1 MKEWIH
7 NRIHNMKIFKEV
19 DDLLDD
25 LYKYTRFAVTL
36 RHLNTREHTE
46 TYRRLNPF
54 DKRLTYIWDE
64 TESMDDLIRGWIPN
78 RLLDILK
85 QKKIKGSMKDIKE
98 LISDW
103 VMKIVKFIKGY
114 SKEEMII
121 LQSRKSLIILQK
133 LKSAKFVKIRNHKMN
148 KEKGKFLVNEA
159 IIIISLMIKYMKL
172 LNEQ

>member
-7 NRIHNMKIFKEV
+7 NRIHDMKIFKEV
-19 DDLLDD
+19 DNLLDD
-25 LYKYTRFAVTL
+25 LYKYTRFAVML

-64 TESMDDLIRGWIPN
+64 TESMDDLIREWIPN

-85 QKKIKGSMKDIKE
+85 QKKVKGSMKDIEE

-103 VMKIVKFIKGY
+103 VMKIIKFIKGLWQRRNDDLA
-114 SKEEMII
+114 KWEKFNNIT
-121 LQSRKSLIILQK
+121 K
-133 LKSAKFVKIRNHKMN
+133 LKSAKFVRIRNHKMI